1 MFLVRGQKAELIKHN
16 RNGRSLA
23 YDDEDKTFENIEVIP
38 YNVDDEVSFGT
49 YTEPNAVGYF
59 IVRRH
64 VDIKEGDEIRWN
76 TRTYSVVRIAEKWL
90 YNRPEYKVAH
100 VK

>member
-1 MFLVRGQKAELIKHN
+1 MFLVRGMKAKLVKHN

-23 YDDEDKTFENIEVIP
+23 YDDEDKEIVNIEVIP

-49 YTEPNAVGYF
+49 YTEPNAVGEF
-59 IVRRH
+59 IIRRH
-64 VDIKEGDEIRWN
+64 VDVKEGDEIIWN
-76 TRTYSVVRIAEKWL
+76 NRTYSIIRLADKWL
-90 YNRPEYKVAH
+90 YNRIEYKVAH